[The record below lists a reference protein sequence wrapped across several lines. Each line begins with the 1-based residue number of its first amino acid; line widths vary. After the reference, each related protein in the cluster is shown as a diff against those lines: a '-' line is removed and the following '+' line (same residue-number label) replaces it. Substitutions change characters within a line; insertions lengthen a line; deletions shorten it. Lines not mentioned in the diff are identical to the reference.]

1 MSKVRVIN
9 NFEYIIK
16 ATVLIICLVHVI
28 YMIGFSLTGLYFLLP
43 VVTAQLVISIIV
55 AYFVFVKNKGIGLA
69 VFYAH
74 FDILFSCCYCTF
86 MLGWGYGFTMVI
98 VLLLSLAYLQNFNT
112 FLVPIGICLIEATAF
127 FVMLYLTK
135 DTPNYPNPFMPYINI
150 ANFLFMVI
158 TLLAYIWLNDR
169 ENLKIIKQ
177 LDDRKE
183 YLQYKAEN
191 DYLTTLLNRRAM
203 NDILDEKLENLKDK
217 TINSLSVAIGDL
229 DNFKHL
235 NDTYGHSFGD
245 LVLKKVS
252 QVFKKEYDLNPN
264 IFVARWG
271 GEEFLILFV
280 NYSYDETYALL
291 ENTRKMIEKLEIKDE
306 LNSTNVSIS
315 MGFSY
320 SNNVYNKDLLITKA
334 DSALYIAKDS
344 GKNRVKSVKLG

>member
-1 MSKVRVIN
+1 MNKVRVIN

-28 YMIGFSLTGLYFLLP
+28 YMISFSLTGLYFLLP
-43 VVTAQLVISIIV
+43 VVTAQLIVSIIV

-86 MLGWGYGFTMVI
+86 MLGWGYGFTMII

-150 ANFLFMVI
+150 ANFLFMVV

-169 ENLKIIKQ
+169 ENSKIIKQ

-203 NDILDEKLENLKDK
+203 NDILDEKLENLKEK

-235 NDTYGHSFGD
+235 NDTYGHNFGD

-252 QVFKKEYDLNPN
+252 KVFKKEYDTNPN

-271 GEEFLILFV
+271 GEEFLILFID
-280 NYSYDETYALL
+280 YSHDETYALL
-291 ENTRKMIEKLEIKDE
+291 ENIRKIIEKLEIKDE

-320 SNNVYNKDLLITKA
+320 SNNIYNKDLLITKA

>member
-1 MSKVRVIN
+1 MSKVRIVN

-28 YMIGFSLTGLYFLLP
+28 YMISFSLTGLYFLLP

-55 AYFVFVKNKGIGLA
+55 AYFVFCKNKGIGLA

-86 MLGWGYGFTMVI
+86 MLGWGYGFTMII

-112 FLVPIGICLIEATAF
+112 FLVPIGICLVEATAF

-150 ANFLFMVI
+150 ANFLFMVV

-169 ENLKIIKQ
+169 ENSKIIKQ

-203 NDILDEKLENLKDK
+203 NDILDEKLENLKEK

-235 NDTYGHSFGD
+235 NDTYGHNFGD

-271 GEEFLILFV
+271 GEEFLILFIF
-280 NYSYDETYALL
+280 YSYDETYVLL
-291 ENTRKMIEKLEIKDE
+291 ENIRKIIEKLEIKDE

>member
-28 YMIGFSLTGLYFLLP
+28 YMISFSLTGLYFLLP

-86 MLGWGYGFTMVI
+86 MLGWGYGFTMII

-135 DTPNYPNPFMPYINI
+135 DTPNYPSPFMPYINI

-320 SNNVYNKDLLITKA
+320 SNNIYNKDLLITKA

>member
-1 MSKVRVIN
+1 MIN

-28 YMIGFSLTGLYFLLP
+28 YMISFSLTGLYFLLP
-43 VVTAQLVISIIV
+43 VITAQLVISIIV

-86 MLGWGYGFTMVI
+86 MLGWGYGFTMII

-150 ANFLFMVI
+150 ANFLFMVV

>member
-1 MSKVRVIN
+1 MSKVRIVN

-28 YMIGFSLTGLYFLLP
+28 YMISFSLTGLYFLLP

-86 MLGWGYGFTMVI
+86 MLGWGYGFTMII

-135 DTPNYPNPFMPYINI
+135 DTPNYPSPFMPYINI
-150 ANFLFMVI
+150 ANFLFMVV

-320 SNNVYNKDLLITKA
+320 SNNIYNKDLLITKA

-344 GKNRVKSVKLG
+344 GKNKVKSVKLG

>member
-28 YMIGFSLTGLYFLLP
+28 YMISFSLTGLYFLLP

-86 MLGWGYGFTMVI
+86 MLGWGYGFTMII

-135 DTPNYPNPFMPYINI
+135 DTPNYPSPFMPYINI

-235 NDTYGHSFGD
+235 NDTYGHNFGD

>member
-28 YMIGFSLTGLYFLLP
+28 YMISFSLTGLYFLLP

-86 MLGWGYGFTMVI
+86 MLGWGYGFTMII

-135 DTPNYPNPFMPYINI
+135 DTPNYPSPFMPYINI
-150 ANFLFMVI
+150 ANFLFMVV

-320 SNNVYNKDLLITKA
+320 SNNIYNKDLLITKA

>member
-28 YMIGFSLTGLYFLLP
+28 YMISFSLTGLYFLLP

-86 MLGWGYGFTMVI
+86 MLGWGYGFTMII

-112 FLVPIGICLIEATAF
+112 FLVPIGICLIEATTF

-150 ANFLFMVI
+150 ANFLFMVV

-235 NDTYGHSFGD
+235 NDTYGHNFGD

-271 GEEFLILFV
+271 GEEFLILFID
-280 NYSYDETYALL
+280 YSYDETYALL

>member
-1 MSKVRVIN
+1 MSKVRIVN

-28 YMIGFSLTGLYFLLP
+28 YMISFSLTGLYFLLP

-86 MLGWGYGFTMVI
+86 MLGWGYGFTMII

-135 DTPNYPNPFMPYINI
+135 DTPNYPSPFMPYINI

-280 NYSYDETYALL
+280 NYSYDDTYALL

>member
-28 YMIGFSLTGLYFLLP
+28 YMISFSLTGLYFLLP

-86 MLGWGYGFTMVI
+86 MLGWGYGFTMII

>member
-1 MSKVRVIN
+1 
-9 NFEYIIK
+9 
-16 ATVLIICLVHVI
+16 
-28 YMIGFSLTGLYFLLP
+28 
-43 VVTAQLVISIIV
+43 
-55 AYFVFVKNKGIGLA
+55 
-69 VFYAH
+69 
-74 FDILFSCCYCTF
+74 
-86 MLGWGYGFTMVI
+86 
-98 VLLLSLAYLQNFNT
+98 
-112 FLVPIGICLIEATAF
+112 
-127 FVMLYLTK
+127 MLYLTK
-135 DTPNYPNPFMPYINI
+135 DTPNYPSPFMPYINI

>member
-28 YMIGFSLTGLYFLLP
+28 YMISFSLTGLYFLLP

-86 MLGWGYGFTMVI
+86 MLGWGYGFTMII

-135 DTPNYPNPFMPYINI
+135 DTPNYPSPFMPYINI

>member
-1 MSKVRVIN
+1 MSKVRIVN

-28 YMIGFSLTGLYFLLP
+28 YMISFSLTGLYFLLP

-86 MLGWGYGFTMVI
+86 MLGWGYGFTMII

-135 DTPNYPNPFMPYINI
+135 DTPNYPSPFMPYINI

>member
-28 YMIGFSLTGLYFLLP
+28 YIISFSLTGLYFLLP

-86 MLGWGYGFTMVI
+86 MLGWGYGFTMII

-150 ANFLFMVI
+150 ANFLFMVV

-320 SNNVYNKDLLITKA
+320 SNNIYNKDLLITKA

>member
-1 MSKVRVIN
+1 MSKVRIVN

-28 YMIGFSLTGLYFLLP
+28 YMISFSLTGLYFLLP

-86 MLGWGYGFTMVI
+86 VLGWGYGFTMII

-135 DTPNYPNPFMPYINI
+135 DTPNYPSPFMPYINI